1 MFASFKNMIRKSFL
15 YDLIRPILQE
25 KQFRK
30 WIEGGRPAPAPS
42 IQTQRVAK
50 EYAIKFSTKIL
61 VETGTFRGDM
71 VNAQKDIFS
80 RIYSVELDERLAKKA
95 QKRFS
100 GFEHIKILHGN
111 SADILP
117 GIIRQASEPYLFWL
131 DAHFSGGITARGNV
145 DTPIIQELRCI
156 LDGRTADDVILID
169 DARHFVGLN
178 DYPTIQELRDFI
190 LKKRPDWIFE
200 IKDDIIR
207 AHRNT

>member
-1 MFASFKNMIRKSFL
+1 MFASIKNIIRNSLF
-15 YDLIRPILQE
+15 YDLIRPMLQE
-25 KQFRK
+25 KQFQE
-30 WIEGGRPAPAPS
+30 WIKSGRPAPAPS
-42 IQTQRVAK
+42 MQTQRVVK
-50 EYAIKFSTKIL
+50 EYAIKFSTKTL

-71 VNAQKDIFS
+71 VNAQKDMFS

-100 GFEHIKILHGN
+100 GFKHIKIFQGN
-111 SADILP
+111 SADMLP
-117 GIIRQASEPYLFWL
+117 GIIKQASEPYLFWL
-131 DAHFSGGITARGNV
+131 DAHFSGGVTARGDV

-156 LDGRTADDVILID
+156 LDNRTADDVILID

-190 LKKRPDWIFE
+190 LKNRPDWVFE

-207 AHRNT
+207 THRNI